1 MKKPTREHDMSKI
14 NQITGQILKA
24 ALEVHK
30 ELGLGFLEAVYEE
43 CLAKEFDRKGLSY
56 IRQCNFPVIYK
67 GEKTD
72 KTYRVDFLVENE
84 VPVEL
89 KAIDALAIIINYI
102 KMAERKVGILI
113 NFNVPRLMEGYR
125 RLIV

>member
-1 MKKPTREHDMSKI
+1 MSKI

-30 ELGLGFLEAVYEE
+30 ELGPGFLEAVYEE
-43 CLAKEFDRKGLSY
+43 CLAKEFDRKRLNY
-56 IRQCNFPVIYK
+56 IRQCNLPVIYK
-67 GEKTD
+67 GEQTD

-89 KAIDALAIIINYI
+89 KAIDALAHIHTAIIINYI